1 MPSRTKPKPD
11 LPASTA
17 KHEYGRCRVAAPVAY
32 VIGDDG
38 IAAPTI
44 EGTSC

>member
-17 KHEYGRCRVAAPVAY
+17 KHEYGRYRVAAPVAH
-32 VIGDDG
+32 VIGNDG
-38 IAAPTI
+38 IAALTT